1 MEEKEVD
8 LRDYIRVIK
17 KRKKIILLV
26 FFVAIIVSA
35 VVNFVLSP
43 VYQAKSTIKIG
54 QIIDIT
60 TLEKEPIESA
70 IAASQ
75 FLQGP
80 QILAE
85 AIRDLNLPL
94 TLKQM
99 KKKVLVEPLRD
110 TEDLIEVKA
119 EAKASHQALVIANY
133 LVDRLLERH
142 QGIKSLYEDK
152 DEILA
157 RYDEQ
162 IKGINE
168 ELAEIDK
175 NKKEI
180 MAGYDERIQ
189 GIDRQLAQ
197 LRNDITEMQKQIE
210 NKMEEPGSIS
220 EAEANIL
227 VSYQQRYDALMKELR
242 EAKLEKTEFEKGKQ
256 ERYDTLTR
264 ELREAQMKRTT
275 LARTDSLKMYNT
287 EVLVPAK
294 EPREPVKP
302 KKLLNIMIAALVSLM
317 AGLAL
322 AFSLEYFQKAS

>member
-1 MEEKEVD
+1 MQEQEVN
-8 LRDYIRVIK
+8 LRDYMRVIR
-17 KRKKIILLV
+17 KRKRVILLV
-26 FFVAIIVSA
+26 FVVAVLISA
-35 VVNFVLSP
+35 VVSFLLPP

-54 QIIDIT
+54 QIIDIS

-80 QILAE
+80 EILAG
-85 AIRDLNLPL
+85 AIQDLKLPF

-99 KKKVLVEPLRD
+99 EKRVLVEPLRG
-110 TEDLIEVKA
+110 TEDLVEVKA
-119 EAKASHQALVIANY
+119 EAKTSHQALIVANY

-142 QGIKSLYEDK
+142 QGIKSLYENK
-152 DEILA
+152 NEIVA

-162 IKGINE
+162 IKDVNE

-180 MAGYDERIQ
+180 IAGYDRQME
-189 GIDRQLAQ
+189 GIDKQLVQ
-197 LRNDITEMQKQIE
+197 VRNDITEMQKQIE

-227 VSYQQRYDALMKELR
+227 VSYQERYDALVKELR
-242 EAKLEKTEFEKGKQ
+242 EAKMEKTEFEKSKQ
-256 ERYDTLTR
+256 ERYDALTR
-264 ELREAQMKRTT
+264 ELREVQMKRTT
-275 LARTDSLKMYNT
+275 LARADSLKMYNT

-294 EPREPVKP
+294 EPEEPVRP
-302 KKLLNIMIAALVSLM
+302 KKLLNIMITALASLM